1 VNRKE
6 LQSGNI
12 LTSYNRMFSSTF
24 YVVDDDATIQSETMV
39 DIEIDGQRVTHPK
52 PQTLN
57 PETYIS
63 NSRQQTRKP

>member
-24 YVVDDDATIQSETMV
+24 YVIEDDATLESESMV
-39 DIEIDGQRVTHPK
+39 DIDIDGQRVKHPE
-52 PQTLN
+52 P
-57 PETYIS
+57 
-63 NSRQQTRKP
+63 